1 MLCDHTSLQIE
12 HMCYMSDP
20 CCGAEGG
27 SNEADMQLDPPL
39 PVDAVMCVQ
48 IIRACGLLAAVNEA
62 SIWLGGGTTPS
73 AP

>member
-1 MLCDHTSLQIE
+1 MLTQVCRLSTCLHVRTCD
-12 HMCYMSDP
+12 
-20 CCGAEGG
+20 AEGA
-27 SNEADMQLDPPL
+27 SNEAGIQLDPPA